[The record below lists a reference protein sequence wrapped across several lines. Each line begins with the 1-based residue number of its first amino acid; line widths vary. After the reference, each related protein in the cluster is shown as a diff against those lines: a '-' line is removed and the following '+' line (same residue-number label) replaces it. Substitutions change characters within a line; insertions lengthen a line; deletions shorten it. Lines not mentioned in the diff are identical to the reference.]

1 MASLLSLLVPPDFD
15 LGDVDFMHNLGKA
28 RLTQPEQAIVVLTGY
43 RPGFTS
49 VANPLYLPFLGLGGI
64 VDFRFRFF
72 LVRRW

>member
-1 MASLLSLLVPPDFD
+1 MPSNSPQCLSMASLLSFLVPPDFD

-49 VANPLYLPFLGLGGI
+49 VANPINQGY
-64 VDFRFRFF
+64 
-72 LVRRW
+72 